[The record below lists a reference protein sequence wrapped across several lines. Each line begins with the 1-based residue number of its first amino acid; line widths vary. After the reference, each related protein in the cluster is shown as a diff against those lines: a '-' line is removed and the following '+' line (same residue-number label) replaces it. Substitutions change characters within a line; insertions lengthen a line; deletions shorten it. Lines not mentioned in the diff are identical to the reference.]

1 MEMREAPASDV
12 EAAERLMLTAF
23 RKDLDELLAGRSD
36 PRPRADD
43 DKAIFALADQAVKQY
58 HAATARS
65 TELPRL
71 SAVQYWE
78 IRQRLYVTH
87 SALGPLGE
95 LLALD
100 GVEDIHI
107 NGTRAAYLEYGDR
120 REALSLAEEG
130 GFDLMLLGTTGPFSS
145 RSRRPASSESTT
157 MWEHMIRLVAAVKRL
172 TMERSCAEGR
182 CDDG

>member
-65 TELPRL
+65 PELPRL
-71 SAVQYWE
+71 SAVQSWAL
-78 IRQRLYVTH
+78 RDRVYVTLCTLVE
-87 SALGPLGE
+87 LGV
-95 LLALD
+95 LLP
-100 GVEDIHI
+100 V
-107 NGTRAAYLEYGDR
+107 
-120 REALSLAEEG
+120 
-130 GFDLMLLGTTGPFSS
+130 
-145 RSRRPASSESTT
+145 
-157 MWEHMIRLVAAVKRL
+157 V
-172 TMERSCAEGR
+172 
-182 CDDG
+182 